1 MKKRKKVKHFL
12 PLLILITILNFV
24 WSCSSKIEVP
34 SNESKER
41 AVEVI
46 KEEKTDIEITTK
58 EEKEEKKPTLKITSV
73 VGIDNDNNTYSLT
86 NNTISG
92 NINLIEVLFK
102 AENFDISKDR
112 IESIWEF
119 EEREVHR
126 SEEVLKETG
135 NTYLVGVSMT
145 EGFFLSGKYKC
156 IVSLNNSKVDSIEF
170 KVAQS
175 DLEVIEISG
184 SGVTSTE
191 FFNIAGGLT
200 ILEFSNIGSGNFIV
214 YLLDEEG
221 NELELLVNEIGSI
234 SGRKAMYLPNGKY
247 FLNIEHGDNWKY
259 IIKQPRSLETK
270 TMPYMFKGDSPDVS
284 DLVLLDGLVEINYK
298 FSGSGNFIVYLLNE
312 YGEGVELLVNE
323 IGKTSGTIGFKGNV
337 NKYLIGV
344 ESADGNYEIRLDYK

>member
-1 MKKRKKVKHFL
+1 MKMRKKVKHFL

-34 SNESKER
+34 NNESKER
-41 AVEVI
+41 VVEVI
-46 KEEKTDIEITTK
+46 KEETTDIEITTK
-58 EEKEEKKPTLKITSV
+58 EEKDEKKPTFKIKSV
-73 VGIDNDNNTYSLT
+73 VGIDNDNNTYSLA

-92 NINLIEVLFK
+92 NINLIKVLFK
-102 AENFDISKDR
+102 AENFDISKDK

-119 EEREVHR
+119 EEREVYR
-126 SEEVLKETG
+126 SDEVLKETD

-156 IVSLNNSKVDSIEF
+156 IINLNNSKVDSIEF

-184 SGVTSTE
+184 SGVTSTD

-200 ILEFSNIGSGNFIV
+200 IFEFSNSGRGNFIT

-221 NELELLVNEIGSI
+221 NELTLVVNEIGSV
-234 SGRKAMYLPNGKY
+234 SGRKAMYLHNGKY
-247 FLNIEHGDNWKY
+247 FLNIEIGGSWEF
-259 IIKQPRSLETK
+259 IINQPRFLETK
-270 TMPYMFKGDSPDVS
+270 TIPYTFTGDSPDVS

-298 FSGSGNFIVYLLNE
+298 FSGSGNFIVNLLNE
-312 YGEGVELLVNE
+312 YGEEVELLVNE
-323 IGKTSGTIGFKGNV
+323 IGKTSGTIGFKGNS
-337 NKYLIGV
+337 NKYLISV
-344 ESADGNYEIRLDYK
+344 ELADGNYEIRLDYK